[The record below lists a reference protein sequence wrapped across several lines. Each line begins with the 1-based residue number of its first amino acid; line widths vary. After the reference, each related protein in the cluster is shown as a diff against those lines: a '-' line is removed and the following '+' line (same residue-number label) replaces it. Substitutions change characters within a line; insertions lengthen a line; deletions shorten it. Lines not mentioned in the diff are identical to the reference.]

1 MAPRRAALTAARNES
16 GRRHDASRP
25 AIFLAKREGADMA
38 DREAVR
44 NYVVE
49 QFVTR
54 FRRDQIIP
62 YTCARISYGS
72 KSFWVDTDQ
81 SDVRA
86 ALEEMGCVV
95 DRHPNENKL
104 KRPTMIDD
112 QQEALTAALEAYAE
126 TRIQQTADD
135 WRNEGI
141 RVAYYSLL
149 SQSVEPV
156 GTSGRDPARIQANY
170 DRFAA
175 ALEHMRETWPFLDQ
189 KEK

>member
-1 MAPRRAALTAARNES
+1 
-16 GRRHDASRP
+16 
-25 AIFLAKREGADMA
+25 MA

-95 DRHPNENKL
+95 DRHPNENNDL
-104 KRPTMIDD
+104 AIHNDGVPAVEIEHTDTGHTIIREPTLNLRQRWNETMHHDSGWV
-112 QQEALTAALEAYAE
+112 LEQVWLVTTY
-126 TRIQQTADD
+126 D
-135 WRNEGI
+135 
-141 RVAYYSLL
+141 S
-149 SQSVEPV
+149 
-156 GTSGRDPARIQANY
+156 SGRPRNQTHEWRKI
-170 DRFAA
+170 
-175 ALEHMRETWPFLDQ
+175 PSV
-189 KEK
+189 K